1 MISVQNLTKTF
12 GDRVAVDDLSFEV
25 ESGEILG
32 FLGPNAA
39 GKTTTM
45 RMLTGFFPPTSGTAV
60 VAGVDIVEDPLEVRK
75 RVGYLPEHVP
85 LYVDMTTREFLTFA
99 ARAKKIAKAELSNS
113 VDSAIER
120 CNLTSVADQLVGT
133 LSRGFRQRVGLGQA
147 IVNNPKVLILDEPTV
162 GLDPTQVRD
171 IRKLLREIGKD
182 STVIL
187 SSHIMSEVA
196 QMCSRVVI
204 IAKGEIR
211 AVDTPENLTTALRG
225 ESKYRVRVDTESSED
240 VERAFAAL
248 DCVSAVSGLESG
260 LFEVSAIASEG
271 ASLGPAIAKAVVSEG
286 WSLRELTPVSA
297 DLEDIFIQ
305 LVETEKGVKVS

>member
-12 GDRVAVDDLSFEV
+12 GERVAVNDLSFEV
-25 ESGEILG
+25 EAGEILG

-60 VAGVDIVEDPLEVRK
+60 VAGVDIVEDPLEVR
-75 RVGYLPEHVP
+75 RQVGYLPEHVP

-99 ARAKKIAKAELSNS
+99 ARAKKIPRLEVRNS
-113 VDSAIER
+113 VDVAIER
-120 CNLTSVADQLVGT
+120 CNLVSVADQLVGT

-196 QMCSRVVI
+196 QMCHRVVI
-204 IAKGEIR
+204 IANGEIR

-225 ESKYRVRVDTESSED
+225 ESRYRVRVDAEDSEKISD
-240 VERAFAAL
+240 AFSAL
-248 DCVSAVSGLESG
+248 GCVSKVTSPEKG
-260 LFEVSAIASEG
+260 LFEVSASE
-271 ASLGPAIAKAVVSEG
+271 ADSSKLGPELAKLIVSKG
-286 WSLRELTPVSA
+286 WELRELTPVSA

-305 LVETEKGVKVS
+305 LVETEKGVAAV